1 MDIFTDLI
9 PFSKVVVTDY
19 PDESLVDNMRFNI
32 TENMEKEDLVRV
44 DVQACKP

>member
-1 MDIFTDLI
+1 LNIFTLLI

-32 TENMEKEDLVRV
+32 SENMEKEDLVRV
-44 DVQACKP
+44 DVQAFKP

>member
-1 MDIFTDLI
+1 LDIITLLI

-32 TENMEKEDLVRV
+32 SENMGKEDLVRV